1 MAPSIWMVAAE
12 AGPLA
17 QVGGLGDV
25 LRGLPAALARA
36 SFRVRRFLPAYGS
49 IDREGFVL
57 EEGNLAVPLGAA
69 RVPVRFLSRREPEGV
84 VTTLV
89 LCEELFARRG
99 IYGLPGGEY
108 ADNARRFA
116 LLSRAVWERA
126 RRSDDPPDIL
136 HAHDWHA
143 APVPLFARLPPG
155 RGARPRSVLT
165 VHNLGY
171 QGRFAAEEIDWLSLS
186 GPERARVFHPEIL
199 ADDGGVNFLK
209 VGIAC
214 ADRITTVSPRHAEEI
229 LTPEFGFGLDGLLR
243 GRRQA
248 LRGILNGAD
257 YDAWNPANDRSLPR
271 PYGPDGLEAKA
282 EAARTLRER
291 FGLRRSDRPLIGAL
305 GRLARQKGFDVLAA
319 AAPGLLDLDADLVLL
334 GSGDPSLE
342 ARLRDLAD
350 GLAGRV
356 GVRLGFDMELAHLLT
371 GGCDLLLVPS
381 RYEPCGLVQMHALRY
396 GTPPV
401 VHRTGGLA
409 DTVLDED
416 DRPGRGTGFAF
427 DGLTPESLVGAVR
440 RALRHRAGAPHAW
453 RALQRRAM
461 AADFSWD
468 RAAGEY
474 AALYE
479 GLMAEKIYGAGGT
492 SQGDEP
498 AAGR

>member
-1 MAPSIWMVAAE
+1 MAHPLLTMARSIWMVAAE
-12 AGPLA
+12 AAPLA

-36 SFRVRRFLPAYGS
+36 GFTVRRFLPAYGS
-49 IDREGFVL
+49 IDREGFVP
-57 EEGNLAVPLGAA
+57 EEGNLAVPLGPA

-84 VTTLV
+84 LTTLV
-89 LCEELFARRG
+89 LCEELFARQG
-99 IYGLPGGEY
+99 IYGPPGGEY
-108 ADNARRFA
+108 PDNARRFA
-116 LLSRAVWERA
+116 LLSRAVWERG
-126 RRSDDPPDIL
+126 RRADDPPDVL
-136 HAHDWHA
+136 HLHDWHA
-143 APVPLFARLPPG
+143 APVALFGRHLPG
-155 RGARPRSVLT
+155 RGTRPRTVLT

-186 GPERARVFHPEIL
+186 AADRTRVFRPEIL
-199 ADDGGVNFLK
+199 EDDGGVNFLK
-209 VGIAC
+209 AGLAC

-243 GRRQA
+243 GRREA

-257 YDAWNPANDRSLPR
+257 YDAWDPARDRSLPR

-282 EAARTLRER
+282 QAARALRER
-291 FGLRRSDRPLIGAL
+291 FGLRRSDRPLLGAL

-319 AAPGLLDLDADLVLL
+319 AAPGLLDLDADLVLV
-334 GSGDPSLE
+334 GSGDPSVE

-350 GLAGRV
+350 GLPGRV
-356 GVRLGFDMELAHLLT
+356 GVRLGFDTELAHLLI

-427 DGLTPESLVGAVR
+427 DGLTPESLIGAVR
-440 RALRHRAGAPHAW
+440 RALRHRAADPSAW

-468 RAAGEY
+468 RAAAEY

-479 GLMAEKIYGAGGT
+479 GLLI
-492 SQGDEP
+492 
-498 AAGR
+498 